1 MSEEIFK
8 ISKDVERAKALL
20 EMSKER
26 FGSIKIF
33 PKNLVYR
40 IAEEYYEIIKE
51 LLTAIMYSDGYKTLS
66 HKMLITYLA
75 DNYSLLKD
83 SERFLMDSLRKLRND
98 IVYYG
103 KKISQEFLENNQKEI
118 DKIINKL
125 IKFVEKKLKWAKKT
139 NLKNSAGKIKF

>member
-8 ISKDVERAKALL
+8 ISKDIERAKALL
-20 EMSKER
+20 GMSKER

-98 IVYYG
+98 LVYYG

-125 IKFVEKKLKWAKKT
+125 IKFVEKKLR
-139 NLKNSAGKIKF
+139 